1 MTEIKSSPFGS
12 KIYYYYKN
20 YNTISDSLI
29 NLISKNK
36 FDKFSP
42 DGISS
47 FFTFRFPI
55 GNLTMFN
62 DYHKIPCGSELK
74 DNIVK
79 TYWYPQFTPI
89 QITVEDTLKKIED
102 LLLTSIKELIK
113 EKINGKIGF
122 AMSGGVDSSL
132 IVALCRKIL
141 PETELYTY
149 SAGFYGEDEFED
161 EFEYS
166 RLVAEKLDTNHTE
179 KILNKEDYIGK
190 NSLLAPL
197 ISHKGEPLH
206 PNEIAL
212 ANIEKLAKKD
222 GCDIFLCGEGAD
234 DIFGGYGQNF
244 KMYMNYEKEKPF
256 YKFFLDN
263 YRYLTVEDK
272 ENLLHEDYLVDDYE
286 ILMNALNKNELP
298 KNIKNYVPYFTQK
311 AHTIGLITRGYNA
324 MSFNNLTPGFPF
336 INMELVNFVNS
347 LPFKFKV
354 KWKDK
359 VSKEKA
365 IGLNFRD
372 ISENLD
378 IPKFILKKLAE
389 KYLPKKIIYRPKY
402 GFPVPFD
409 FWFEELK
416 DWDLNEEI
424 FKTMDISN
432 LSGWK
437 KFMIIN
443 LNKFV
448 NEFIKYRN

>member
-1 MTEIKSSPFGS
+1 MDYNHGS
-12 KIYYYYKN
+12 
-20 YNTISDSLI
+20 YNLI
-29 NLISKNK
+29 NLIKSKGFNS
-36 FDKFSP
+36 FSP
-42 DGISS
+42 QGISS

-62 DYHKIPCGSELK
+62 NYFKIPCGSELK
-74 DNIVK
+74 DNKINR
-79 TYWYPQFTPI
+79 YWYPKFNPI
-89 QITVEDTLKKIED
+89 NISLRDAHKKVEE
-102 LLLTSIKELIK
+102 LLLTSIKTLIK
-113 EKINGKIGF
+113 GKKKVGF

-132 IVALCRKIL
+132 IVALSRKLL
-141 PETELYTY
+141 PDVELYTY
-149 SAGFYGEDEFED
+149 SAGFYGED

-166 RLVAEKLDTNHTE
+166 RLVAEKLDTNHKE

-244 KMYMNYEKEKPF
+244 KMYMNYEKDKPF
-256 YKFFLDN
+256 FKFFLDN
-263 YRYLTVEDK
+263 YRYFTLKDK
-272 ENLLHEDYLVDDYE
+272 ENLLHKDFIVDDYE
-286 ILMNALNKNELP
+286 ILMNALNQNELP

-311 AHTIGLITRGYNA
+311 VHTIGLITRGYNA

-359 VSKEKA
+359 NSKEQA
-365 IGLNFRD
+365 IGLNFRE
-372 ISENLD
+372 ISENFD

-389 KYLPKKIIYRPKY
+389 KYLPNKIIYRQKY

-424 FKTMDISN
+424 FKSNNLSN

-437 KFMIIN
+437 KFMTIN
-443 LNKFV
+443 LNTFV

>member
-1 MTEIKSSPFGS
+1 MTEIKSGPFGS
-12 KIYYYYKN
+12 KIYYYYKDFN
-20 YNTISDSLI
+20 NISDDLNRLI
-29 NLISKNK
+29 EKNG
-36 FDKFSP
+36 FNTFSP
-42 DGISS
+42 QGISS

-74 DNIVK
+74 DNKID
-79 TYWYPQFTPI
+79 TYWYPKFKSI
-89 QITVEDTLKKIED
+89 NISLDEALEKVEN
-102 LLLTSIKELIK
+102 LLLASIKKLIT
-113 EKINGKIGF
+113 GKGKVGF

-132 IVALCRKIL
+132 IVALSRKLL
-141 PETELYTY
+141 PDVELYTY
-149 SAGFYGEDEFED
+149 SAGFYGEDEFE
-161 EFEYS
+161 YS
-166 RLVAEKLDTNHTE
+166 RLVAEKLDTKHTE

-190 NSLLAPL
+190 KSLLAPL
-197 ISHKGEPLH
+197 ICHKGEPLH

-244 KMYMNYEKEKPF
+244 KMYMNYEKDKPF

-272 ENLLHEDYLVDDYE
+272 DNLLHKDYIIDDYE
-286 ILMNALNKNELP
+286 ILINALNQNELP

-311 AHTIGLITRGYNA
+311 VHTIGLITRGYNA

-336 INMELVNFVNS
+336 IEMKLVNFVNS

-424 FKTMDISN
+424 FKTMDVSN

-443 LNKFV
+443 LNTFI
-448 NEFIKYRN
+448 NEFNKHRN